1 MVGRPS
7 AASTTRLSD
16 QMIRDC
22 VVDGPKKKKQWVC
35 IHSNSR
41 EAAGRSCDSR
51 TRSGG
56 TLGALGRV

>member
-22 VVDGPKKKKQWVC
+22 VVDGPKKK
-35 IHSNSR
+35 NSGSVFTPIVVKR
-41 EAAGRSCDSR
+41 QEEVVTVGP
-51 TRSGG
+51 
-56 TLGALGRV
+56 GAEGL